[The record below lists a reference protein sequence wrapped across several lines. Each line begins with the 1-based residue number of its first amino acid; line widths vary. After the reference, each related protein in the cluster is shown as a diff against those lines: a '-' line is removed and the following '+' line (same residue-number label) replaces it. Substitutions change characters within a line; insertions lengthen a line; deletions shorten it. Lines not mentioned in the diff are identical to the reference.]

1 MALSEGAG
9 RASRVDGEPSS
20 EAWKLIEGCHISSEA
35 WKLIEGCQTLERG
48 ESLSTCRP
56 NIERSGSL
64 LEGG

>member
-9 RASRVDGEPSS
+9 RAPRVDGEPLS
-20 EAWKLIEGCHISSEA
+20 EAWKLIEGCHISSEV

-48 ESLSTCRP
+48 ESLSACRP
-56 NIERSGSL
+56 TIERSGSS

>member
-9 RASRVDGEPSS
+9 RAPWVDGEPSS
-20 EAWKLIEGCHISSEA
+20 NA

-48 ESLSTCRP
+48 ESLSGCRP
-56 NIERSGSL
+56 TIERSGSS

>member
-9 RASRVDGEPSS
+9 RAPRVDGEPSS

-35 WKLIEGCQTLERG
+35 WKVIEGCQTLERG
-48 ESLSTCRP
+48 ESLSACRP
-56 NIERSGSL
+56 TVDRSGSS